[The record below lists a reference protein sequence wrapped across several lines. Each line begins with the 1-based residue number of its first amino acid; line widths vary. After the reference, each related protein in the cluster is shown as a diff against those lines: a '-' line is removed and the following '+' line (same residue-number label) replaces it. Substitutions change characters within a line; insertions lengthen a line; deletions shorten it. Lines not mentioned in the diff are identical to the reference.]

1 LCTSEVTTHLL
12 TNADVI
18 RQFLPVDITLSGTL
32 GEAATI
38 RVITH

>member
-1 LCTSEVTTHLL
+1 LRTSEVTTHLL

-18 RQFLPVDITLSGTL
+18 RQFLPVDISVTGKP

-38 RVITH
+38 SVMTR